1 MHRTTSHFNPK
12 LRIPRIHELF
22 WPVIRSGLLIGISY
36 VILFPILTKLS
47 GSFMDLKDLY
57 DPSVLWIPRR
67 FTLEN
72 YRVVF
77 NGMYFPEAF
86 SNSLKLTVMVSVFQ
100 LISCTTIGYGFARFP
115 FKGSNILFAFVILT
129 LIVPPQMMMIPLYLT
144 FRYFNFFGLAAKPL
158 NLMSSYWPF
167 ILLSLTGTGFKNGL
181 FIYIIR
187 QYFRGMPKELE
198 DAASVDG
205 ANAFRIFLQVMLPGA
220 VPVLV
225 IVFLFSF
232 VWQWND
238 YFYTSIFLS
247 TKRFLPLTLEGLK
260 DTLGI
265 TGGDEGGLII
275 TVYNNT
281 GSLMFMAPLLILYA
295 FMQRSFIESIERSG
309 IVG

>member
-1 MHRTTSHFNPK
+1 
-12 LRIPRIHELF
+12 
-22 WPVIRSGLLIGISY
+22 
-36 VILFPILTKLS
+36 
-47 GSFMDLKDLY
+47 
-57 DPSVLWIPRR
+57 
-67 FTLEN
+67 
-72 YRVVF
+72 
-77 NGMYFPEAF
+77 
-86 SNSLKLTVMVSVFQ
+86 
-100 LISCTTIGYGFARFP
+100 
-115 FKGSNILFAFVILT
+115 
-129 LIVPPQMMMIPLYLT
+129 
-144 FRYFNFFGLAAKPL
+144 
-158 NLMSSYWPF
+158 
-167 ILLSLTGTGFKNGL
+167 
-181 FIYIIR
+181 
-187 QYFRGMPKELE
+187 MPKELE